1 MKRIGITGG
10 IGAGKSLVAEI
21 IKAMGYPVYNSD
33 ERAKE
38 LTDSNPKIK
47 EGLIHLFGEEIYQN
61 DTLNKFALAQAIF
74 SDESLR
80 EKVNALIHPIVREDY
95 NLWALAQN
103 NSFVFN
109 ESAILFETGSFKN
122 FDAIILVYAPT
133 ELRIKRI
140 MKRDNCSENEVL
152 KRMNTQFSDEE
163 KYNLTEFRILNDE
176 QIPFLAQIEEIIF
189 SFYKITL
196 PLF

>member
-80 EKVNALIHPIVREDY
+80 EKVNALIHPIVREDF
-95 NLWALAQN
+95 NLYTLAQN
-103 NSFVFN
+103 AELVFN

-152 KRMNTQFSDEE
+152 KRMNSQFSDEE
-163 KYNLTEFRILNDE
+163 KYQLTEFRVLNDE
-176 QIPFLAQIEEIIF
+176 QTPLLVQVEKIILNL
-189 SFYKITL
+189 SL
-196 PLF
+196 S

>member
-38 LTDSNPKIK
+38 LTESNPKIK

-80 EKVNALIHPIVREDY
+80 EKVNALIHPIVREDF

-103 NSFVFN
+103 NSLVFN

-122 FDAIILVYAPT
+122 FDAIILVYASK

-152 KRMNTQFSDEE
+152 KRMNSQFSDEE
-163 KYNLTEFRILNDE
+163 KYQLTEFRVLNDE
-176 QIPFLAQIEEIIF
+176 QTPLLVQVEKIILNV
-189 SFYKITL
+189 SL
-196 PLF
+196 P

>member
-38 LTDSNPKIK
+38 LTESNPKIK

-80 EKVNALIHPIVREDY
+80 EKVNALIHPIVREDF

-103 NSFVFN
+103 NSLVFN
-109 ESAILFETGSFKN
+109 ESAILFETGSFKK

-152 KRMNTQFSDEE
+152 KRMNSQFSDEE
-163 KYNLTEFRILNDE
+163 KYQLTEFRVLNDE
-176 QIPFLAQIEEIIF
+176 QTPLLVQVEKIILNL
-189 SFYKITL
+189 SL
-196 PLF
+196 S

>member
-38 LTDSNPKIK
+38 LTESNPKIK

-80 EKVNALIHPIVREDY
+80 EKVNALIHPIVREDF
-95 NLWALAQN
+95 NLYTLAQN
-103 NSFVFN
+103 AELVFN

-152 KRMNTQFSDEE
+152 KRMNSQFSDEE
-163 KYNLTEFRILNDE
+163 KYQLTEFRVLNDE
-176 QIPFLAQIEEIIF
+176 QTPLLEQVEQIILSFL
-189 SFYKITL
+189 YPKNG
-196 PLF
+196 

>member
-61 DTLNKFALAQAIF
+61 DKLNKFALAQAIF
-74 SDESLR
+74 SDDSLR
-80 EKVNALIHPIVREDY
+80 EKVNALIHPIVREDF

-103 NSFVFN
+103 NSLVFN

-133 ELRIKRI
+133 DLRIKRI

-152 KRMNTQFSDEE
+152 KRMNSQFSDEE
-163 KYNLTEFRILNDE
+163 KYQLTEFRVLNDE
-176 QIPFLAQIEEIIF
+176 QTPLLEQVEQIILSF
-189 SFYKITL
+189 SL
-196 PLF
+196 S

>member
-38 LTDSNPKIK
+38 LTESNPKIK

-80 EKVNALIHPIVREDY
+80 EKVNALIHPIVREDF

-103 NSFVFN
+103 NSLVFN

-122 FDAIILVYAPT
+122 FDAIILVYAPK

-152 KRMNTQFSDEE
+152 KRMNSQFSDEE
-163 KYNLTEFRILNDE
+163 KYQLTEFRVLNDE
-176 QIPFLAQIEEIIF
+176 QTPLLKQVEQIILSF
-189 SFYKITL
+189 SL
-196 PLF
+196 S

>member
-38 LTDSNPKIK
+38 LTESNPKIK

-80 EKVNALIHPIVREDY
+80 EKVNALIHPIVREDF

-103 NSFVFN
+103 NSLVFN
-109 ESAILFETGSFKN
+109 ESAILFETRSFKN
-122 FDAIILVYAPT
+122 FDAIILVYAPK

-152 KRMNTQFSDEE
+152 KRMNSQFSDEE
-163 KYNLTEFRILNDE
+163 KYQLTEFRVLNDE
-176 QIPFLAQIEEIIF
+176 QTPLLVQVEKIILNV
-189 SFYKITL
+189 SL
-196 PLF
+196 P

>member
-38 LTDSNPKIK
+38 LTESNPKIK
-47 EGLIHLFGEEIYQN
+47 EGLIHLIGEEIYQN
-61 DTLNKFALAQAIF
+61 GTLNKFALAQAIF

-80 EKVNALIHPIVREDY
+80 EKVNALIHPIVREDF

-103 NSFVFN
+103 NSLVFN
-109 ESAILFETGSFKN
+109 ESAILFETGSFKI
-122 FDAIILVYAPT
+122 FDAIILVSAPK
-133 ELRIKRI
+133 EIRIKRI

-152 KRMNTQFSDEE
+152 KRMNSQFSDEE
-163 KYNLTEFRILNDE
+163 KYQLTEFRVLNDG
-176 QIPFLAQIEEIIF
+176 QTPLLAQVEKIILK
-189 SFYKITL
+189 Y
-196 PLF
+196 

>member
-38 LTDSNPKIK
+38 LTESNPKIK

-61 DTLNKFALAQAIF
+61 DKLNKFALAQAIF
-74 SDESLR
+74 SDNSQR
-80 EKVNALIHPIVREDY
+80 EKVNALIHPIVREDF
-95 NLWALAQN
+95 NLWAMAQN
-103 NSFVFN
+103 NSLVFN

-122 FDAIILVYAPT
+122 FDAIILVSAPK
-133 ELRIKRI
+133 EIRIKRI

-152 KRMNTQFSDEE
+152 KRMNSQFSDEE
-163 KYNLTEFRILNDE
+163 KYQLTEFRVLNDE
-176 QIPFLAQIEEIIF
+176 QTPLLVQVEKIILNV
-189 SFYKITL
+189 SL
-196 PLF
+196 S

>member
-80 EKVNALIHPIVREDY
+80 EKVNALIHPIVREDF
-95 NLWALAQN
+95 NLWVLAQN
-103 NSFVFN
+103 NSLVFN

-122 FDAIILVYAPT
+122 FDAIILVYAPK

-152 KRMNTQFSDEE
+152 KRMNSQFSDEE
-163 KYNLTEFRILNDE
+163 KYQLTEFRVLNDE
-176 QIPFLAQIEEIIF
+176 QTPLLVQVEKIILNL
-189 SFYKITL
+189 SL
-196 PLF
+196 S

>member
-61 DTLNKFALAQAIF
+61 ETLNKFALAQAIF
-74 SDESLR
+74 SDDSLR
-80 EKVNALIHPIVREDY
+80 EKVNALIHPIVREDF

-103 NSFVFN
+103 TELVFN
-109 ESAILFETGSFKN
+109 ESAILFETGADKN
-122 FDAIILVYAPT
+122 FDAIILVHAPK

-152 KRMNTQFSDEE
+152 KRMNSQFSDEE
-163 KYNLTEFRILNDE
+163 KFQYTELRIVNDE
-176 QIPFLAQIEEIIF
+176 QTPLLTQVEQIILSFL
-189 SFYKITL
+189 YPKNG
-196 PLF
+196 

>member
-38 LTDSNPKIK
+38 LTESNPKIK

-61 DTLNKFALAQAIF
+61 GTLNKFALAQAIF

-80 EKVNALIHPIVREDY
+80 EKVNALIHPIVREDF

-103 NSFVFN
+103 NSLVFN

-152 KRMNTQFSDEE
+152 KRMNSQFSDEE
-163 KYNLTEFRILNDE
+163 KYQLTEFRVLNDE
-176 QIPFLAQIEEIIF
+176 QTPLLVQVEKIILNV
-189 SFYKITL
+189 SL
-196 PLF
+196 S

>member
-1 MKRIGITGG
+1 MKRIG

-47 EGLIHLFGEEIYQN
+47 EDLIHLFGEEIYQN
-61 DTLNKFALAQAIF
+61 DKLNKFALAQAIF
-74 SDESLR
+74 SLR
-80 EKVNALIHPIVREDY
+80 EKVNALIHPIVREDF

-103 NSFVFN
+103 NSLVFN

-122 FDAIILVYAPT
+122 FDAIILVYAPA

-152 KRMNTQFSDEE
+152 KRMNSQFSDEE
-163 KYNLTEFRILNDE
+163 KYQLTEFRVLNDE
-176 QIPFLAQIEEIIF
+176 QTPLLKQVEQIILSF
-189 SFYKITL
+189 SL
-196 PLF
+196 S

>member
-38 LTDSNPKIK
+38 LTESNPKIK

-80 EKVNALIHPIVREDY
+80 EKVNALIHPIVREDF

-103 NSFVFN
+103 NSLVFN

-122 FDAIILVYAPT
+122 FDAIILVYAPK

-152 KRMNTQFSDEE
+152 KRMNSQFSDEE
-163 KYNLTEFRILNDE
+163 KYQLTEFRVLNDE
-176 QIPFLAQIEEIIF
+176 QTPLLEQVEQIILSFL
-189 SFYKITL
+189 YPKNG
-196 PLF
+196 

>member
-38 LTDSNPKIK
+38 LMESNPKIK
-47 EGLIHLFGEEIYQN
+47 EGLIHLFGIEIYQN
-61 DTLNKFALAQAIF
+61 DKLNKFALAQAIF

-80 EKVNALIHPIVREDY
+80 EKVNALIHPIVREDF
-95 NLWALAQN
+95 NLWAMAQN
-103 NSFVFN
+103 NSLVFN

-122 FDAIILVYAPT
+122 FDAIILVYAPK

-152 KRMNTQFSDEE
+152 KRMNSQFSDEE
-163 KYNLTEFRILNDE
+163 KYQLTEFRVLNDE
-176 QIPFLAQIEEIIF
+176 QTPLLVQVEKIILNV
-189 SFYKITL
+189 SL
-196 PLF
+196 S

>member
-38 LTDSNPKIK
+38 LTESNPKIK

-61 DTLNKFALAQAIF
+61 DKLNKFALAQAIF

-80 EKVNALIHPIVREDY
+80 EKVNALIHPIVREDF

-103 NSFVFN
+103 NSLVFN

-122 FDAIILVYAPT
+122 FDAIILVYAPK

-152 KRMNTQFSDEE
+152 KRMNSQFSDEE
-163 KYNLTEFRILNDE
+163 KYQLTEFRVLNDE
-176 QIPFLAQIEEIIF
+176 QTPLLVQVEKIILNV
-189 SFYKITL
+189 SL
-196 PLF
+196 P

>member
-80 EKVNALIHPIVREDY
+80 EKVNALIHPIVREDF
-95 NLWALAQN
+95 NLYTLAQN
-103 NSFVFN
+103 AELVFN
-109 ESAILFETGSFKN
+109 ESAILFETRSFKN
-122 FDAIILVYAPT
+122 FDAIILVYAPK

-152 KRMNTQFSDEE
+152 KRMNSQFSDEE
-163 KYNLTEFRILNDE
+163 KYQLTEFRVLNDE
-176 QIPFLAQIEEIIF
+176 QTPLLVQVEKIILNLL
-189 SFYKITL
+189 YPKNG
-196 PLF
+196 

>member
-38 LTDSNPKIK
+38 LTETNPKIK
-47 EGLIHLFGEEIYQN
+47 EGLIHLFGGEIYQN

-74 SDESLR
+74 SDDSLR
-80 EKVNALIHPIVREDY
+80 EKVNALIHPIVREDF

-103 NSFVFN
+103 NSLVFN

-122 FDAIILVYAPT
+122 FDAIILVYAPK
-133 ELRIKRI
+133 EIRIQRI

-152 KRMNTQFSDEE
+152 KRMNSQFSDEE
-163 KYNLTEFRILNDE
+163 KYQLTEFRVLNDE
-176 QIPFLAQIEEIIF
+176 QTPLLVQVEKIILNV
-189 SFYKITL
+189 SL
-196 PLF
+196 P

>member
-38 LTDSNPKIK
+38 LTESNPKIK

-80 EKVNALIHPIVREDY
+80 EKVNALIHPIVREDF

-103 NSFVFN
+103 NSLVFN
-109 ESAILFETGSFKN
+109 ESAILFETGSFKK

-152 KRMNTQFSDEE
+152 KRMNSQFSDEE
-163 KYNLTEFRILNDE
+163 KYQLTEFRVLNDE
-176 QIPFLAQIEEIIF
+176 QTPLLVQVEKIILSFL
-189 SFYKITL
+189 YPKNG
-196 PLF
+196 

>member
-38 LTDSNPKIK
+38 LTESNPKIK
-47 EGLIHLFGEEIYQN
+47 EGLIHLFGGEIYQN

-80 EKVNALIHPIVREDY
+80 EKVNALIHPIVREDF

-103 NSFVFN
+103 NSRVFN
-109 ESAILFETGSFKN
+109 ESAILFETRSFKN
-122 FDAIILVYAPT
+122 FDAIILVYAPK
-133 ELRIKRI
+133 EIRIQRI

-152 KRMNTQFSDEE
+152 KRMNSQFSDEE
-163 KYNLTEFRILNDE
+163 KYQLTEFRVLNDE
-176 QIPFLAQIEEIIF
+176 QTPLLVQVEQIILSFL
-189 SFYKITL
+189 YPKNG
-196 PLF
+196 

>member
-1 MKRIGITGG
+1 MKRIGITVG

-38 LTDSNPKIK
+38 LTETNPKIK
-47 EGLIHLFGEEIYQN
+47 EGLIHLFGGEIYQN

-74 SDESLR
+74 SDDSLR
-80 EKVNALIHPIVREDY
+80 EKVNALIHPIVREDF

-103 NSFVFN
+103 NSLVFN

-122 FDAIILVYAPT
+122 FDAIILVYAPK
-133 ELRIKRI
+133 EIRIQRI

-152 KRMNTQFSDEE
+152 KRMNSQFSDEE
-163 KYNLTEFRILNDE
+163 KYQLTEFRVLNDE
-176 QIPFLAQIEEIIF
+176 QTPLLVQVEKIILNV
-189 SFYKITL
+189 SL
-196 PLF
+196 P

>member
-38 LTDSNPKIK
+38 LTESNPKIK

-80 EKVNALIHPIVREDY
+80 EKVNALIHPIVREDF

-103 NSFVFN
+103 NSLVFN

-122 FDAIILVYAPT
+122 FDAIILVYAPK
-133 ELRIKRI
+133 ELRIQRI

-152 KRMNTQFSDEE
+152 KRMNSQFSDEE
-163 KYNLTEFRILNDE
+163 KYQLTEFRVLNDE
-176 QIPFLAQIEEIIF
+176 QTPLLVQVEKIILNL
-189 SFYKITL
+189 SL
-196 PLF
+196 S

>member
-38 LTDSNPKIK
+38 LTETNPKIK
-47 EGLIHLFGEEIYQN
+47 EGLIHLFGGEIYQN

-74 SDESLR
+74 SDDSLR
-80 EKVNALIHPIVREDY
+80 EKVNALIHPIVREDF

-103 NSFVFN
+103 NSLVFN
-109 ESAILFETGSFKN
+109 ESAILFETGSFKK

-152 KRMNTQFSDEE
+152 KRMNSQFSDEE
-163 KYNLTEFRILNDE
+163 KYQLTEFRVLNDE
-176 QIPFLAQIEEIIF
+176 QTPLLAQVEKIILNV
-189 SFYKITL
+189 SL
-196 PLF
+196 S

>member
-80 EKVNALIHPIVREDY
+80 EKVNALIHPIVREDF
-95 NLWALAQN
+95 NLYTLAQN
-103 NSFVFN
+103 AELVFN

-122 FDAIILVYAPT
+122 FDAIILVYAPK

-152 KRMNTQFSDEE
+152 KRMNSQFSDEE
-163 KYNLTEFRILNDE
+163 KYQLTEFRVLNDE
-176 QIPFLAQIEEIIF
+176 QTPLLVQVEKIILNV
-189 SFYKITL
+189 SL
-196 PLF
+196 P

>member
-47 EGLIHLFGEEIYQN
+47 AGLIYLFGEEIYQN
-61 DTLNKFALAQAIF
+61 DKLNKFALAQAIF
-74 SDESLR
+74 SDETLR

-103 NSFVFN
+103 NSLVFN

-152 KRMNTQFSDEE
+152 KRMNSQFSDEE
-163 KYNLTEFRILNDE
+163 KYQLTEFRVLNDE
-176 QIPFLAQIEEIIF
+176 QTPLLKQVEQIILSF
-189 SFYKITL
+189 SL
-196 PLF
+196 S

>member
-47 EGLIHLFGEEIYQN
+47 AGLIHLFGIEIYQN
-61 DTLNKFALAQAIF
+61 DKLNKFALAQAIF
-74 SDESLR
+74 SDDSLR
-80 EKVNALIHPIVREDY
+80 DKVNTLIHPIVREDF
-95 NLWALAQN
+95 NLWTLAQN
-103 NSFVFN
+103 TELVFN

-122 FDAIILVYAPT
+122 FDAIILVHAPK

-140 MKRDNCSENEVL
+140 MKRDNCTEKEVIY
-152 KRMNTQFSDEE
+152 RMNSQFSDEE
-163 KYNLTEFRILNDE
+163 KYQLTEFRIVNDE
-176 QIPFLAQIEEIIF
+176 QTPLLTQVEQIILSFL
-189 SFYKITL
+189 YPKNG
-196 PLF
+196 

>member
-61 DTLNKFALAQAIF
+61 GTLNKFALAQAIF
-74 SDESLR
+74 SDESFR
-80 EKVNALIHPIVREDY
+80 EKVNALIHPIVREDF
-95 NLWALAQN
+95 NNWALAQN
-103 NSFVFN
+103 NSLIFN
-109 ESAILFETGSFKN
+109 ESAILFETGSYKN
-122 FDAIILVYAPT
+122 FDAIILVFAPIK
-133 ELRIKRI
+133 LRIQRI

-152 KRMNTQFSDEE
+152 KRMNSQFSDEE
-163 KYNLTEFRILNDE
+163 KYQLTEFRVLNDE
-176 QIPFLAQIEEIIF
+176 QTPLLKQVEQIILSFL
-189 SFYKITL
+189 YPKNG
-196 PLF
+196 

>member
-61 DTLNKFALAQAIF
+61 GTLNKFALAQAIF

-80 EKVNALIHPIVREDY
+80 EKVNALIHPIVREDF

-103 NSFVFN
+103 NSLVFN

-122 FDAIILVYAPT
+122 FDAIILVYAPI

-152 KRMNTQFSDEE
+152 KRMNSQFSDEE
-163 KYNLTEFRILNDE
+163 KYQLTEFRVLNDE
-176 QIPFLAQIEEIIF
+176 QTPLLVQVEKIILNV
-189 SFYKITL
+189 SL
-196 PLF
+196 P

>member
-47 EGLIHLFGEEIYQN
+47 AGLIHLFGEEIYQN
-61 DTLNKFALAQAIF
+61 DKLNKFALAQAIF

-80 EKVNALIHPIVREDY
+80 EKVNALIHPIVREDF

-103 NSFVFN
+103 NSLVFN

-122 FDAIILVYAPT
+122 FDAIILVYAPK

-152 KRMNTQFSDEE
+152 KRMNSQFSDEE
-163 KYNLTEFRILNDE
+163 KYQLTEFRVLNDE
-176 QIPFLAQIEEIIF
+176 QTPLLVQVEQIIF
-189 SFYKITL
+189 SFLYPKNG
-196 PLF
+196 

>member
-38 LTDSNPKIK
+38 LTESNPKIK

-80 EKVNALIHPIVREDY
+80 EKVNALIHPIVREDF

-103 NSFVFN
+103 NSLVFN

-122 FDAIILVYAPT
+122 FDAIILVYAPK

-152 KRMNTQFSDEE
+152 KRMNSQFSDEE
-163 KYNLTEFRILNDE
+163 KYQLTEFRVLNDE
-176 QIPFLAQIEEIIF
+176 QTPLLEQVEKIILSFL
-189 SFYKITL
+189 YPKNG
-196 PLF
+196 

>member
-38 LTDSNPKIK
+38 LTESNPKIK

-80 EKVNALIHPIVREDY
+80 EKVNALIHPIVREDF
-95 NLWALAQN
+95 NLWTLAQN
-103 NSFVFN
+103 NSLVFN
-109 ESAILFETGSFKN
+109 ESAILFETRSFKN
-122 FDAIILVYAPT
+122 FDAIILVYAPK

-152 KRMNTQFSDEE
+152 KRMNSQFSDEE
-163 KYNLTEFRILNDE
+163 KYQLTEFRVLNDE
-176 QIPFLAQIEEIIF
+176 QTPLLVQVEKIILNV
-189 SFYKITL
+189 SL
-196 PLF
+196 P

>member
-80 EKVNALIHPIVREDY
+80 EKVNALIHPIVREDF

-103 NSFVFN
+103 NSLVFN

-122 FDAIILVYAPT
+122 FDAIILVYAPK
-133 ELRIKRI
+133 EIRIQRI

-152 KRMNTQFSDEE
+152 KRMNSQFSDEE
-163 KYNLTEFRILNDE
+163 KYQLTEFRVLNDE
-176 QIPFLAQIEEIIF
+176 QTPLLEQVEQIILSFL
-189 SFYKITL
+189 YPKNG
-196 PLF
+196 

>member
-38 LTDSNPKIK
+38 LTESNPKIK

-80 EKVNALIHPIVREDY
+80 EKVNALIHPIVREDF

-103 NSFVFN
+103 NALVFN

-122 FDAIILVYAPT
+122 FDAIILVYASK

-152 KRMNTQFSDEE
+152 KRMNSQFSDEE
-163 KYNLTEFRILNDE
+163 KYQLTEFRVLNDE
-176 QIPFLAQIEEIIF
+176 QTPLLVQVEKIILNV
-189 SFYKITL
+189 SL
-196 PLF
+196 S

>member
-38 LTDSNPKIK
+38 LTESNPKIK

-61 DTLNKFALAQAIF
+61 GTLNKFALAQAIF

-80 EKVNALIHPIVREDY
+80 EKVNALIHPIVREDF

-103 NSFVFN
+103 NSLVFN

-122 FDAIILVYAPT
+122 FDAIILVYAPK

-152 KRMNTQFSDEE
+152 KRMNSQFSDEE
-163 KYNLTEFRILNDE
+163 KYQLTEFRVLNDE
-176 QIPFLAQIEEIIF
+176 QTPILAQIEEIILSF
-189 SFYKITL
+189 SL
-196 PLF
+196 S

>member
-38 LTDSNPKIK
+38 LTESNPKIK
-47 EGLIHLFGEEIYQN
+47 EGLIHLFGGEIYQN

-74 SDESLR
+74 SDGSLR
-80 EKVNALIHPIVREDY
+80 EKVNALIHPIVREDF

-103 NSFVFN
+103 NSLVFN

-122 FDAIILVYAPT
+122 FDAIILVYAPK
-133 ELRIKRI
+133 EIRIQRI

-152 KRMNTQFSDEE
+152 KRMNSQFSDEE
-163 KYNLTEFRILNDE
+163 KYQLTEFRVLNDE
-176 QIPFLAQIEEIIF
+176 QTPLLVQVEKIILNV
-189 SFYKITL
+189 SL
-196 PLF
+196 S

>member
-61 DTLNKFALAQAIF
+61 DKLNKFALAQAIF

-80 EKVNALIHPIVREDY
+80 EKVNALIHPIVREDL
-95 NLWALAQN
+95 NLWSLAQN
-103 NSFVFN
+103 NSLVFN

-122 FDAIILVYAPT
+122 FDAIILVYAPE

-152 KRMNTQFSDEE
+152 KRMNSQFSDEE
-163 KYNLTEFRILNDE
+163 KYQLTEFRVLNDE
-176 QIPFLAQIEEIIF
+176 QTPLLKQVEQIILSF
-189 SFYKITL
+189 SL
-196 PLF
+196 S

>member
-38 LTDSNPKIK
+38 LTESNPKIK

-74 SDESLR
+74 SNESLR
-80 EKVNALIHPIVREDY
+80 EKVNALIHPIVREDF

-103 NSFVFN
+103 NSLVFN
-109 ESAILFETGSFKN
+109 ESAILFETGAFKN
-122 FDAIILVYAPT
+122 FDAIILVHAPT
-133 ELRIKRI
+133 ALRIKRI
-140 MKRDNCSENEVL
+140 IKRDNCTEKEVIY
-152 KRMNTQFSDEE
+152 RMNSQFSDEE
-163 KYNLTEFRILNDE
+163 KYQLTEFRIVNDE
-176 QIPFLAQIEEIIF
+176 QTPLLTQVEQIILSFL
-189 SFYKITL
+189 YPKNG
-196 PLF
+196 